1 MKVVDGFASL
11 FPGDPL
17 LPLPHRV
24 HVAVVHALAQQ
35 VLLQLEGARGGG
47 VAGPPVPRP
56 PVTLAVA
63 SLATSAT
70 SAAAA
75 LSHTSK
81 LMSSLLKYFSV
92 NSKYFCQLLIIYHYL
107 DVVVDRAGLAVGG
120 GGDPAVAGLR
130 GLQIL
135 PGAVAGVA
143 AGQGAARTRPWTRQ
157 VLGIRI
163 RAVGAFWHSFVP
175 DILEGIYDLILKASS
190 ALIALRP
197 ISALHFKL
205 DASNF
210 VLCFKHKSFKAS

>member
-17 LPLPHRV
+17 LPLPHCV

-47 VAGPPVPRP
+47 VAGPPVSRP
-56 PVTLAVA
+56 PVALAVA

-70 SAAAA
+70 STAAA

-81 LMSSLLKYFSV
+81 LMSPLLKYFSV
-92 NSKYFCQLLIIYHYL
+92 NSKYFCELLIIHHYL

-135 PGAVAGVA
+135 PGAVVGVA

-157 VLGIRI
+157 VLGIGQLGHFD
-163 RAVGAFWHSFVP
+163 AHSYTTFWKAFM
-175 DILEGIYDLILKASS
+175 I
-190 ALIALRP
+190 
-197 ISALHFKL
+197 
-205 DASNF
+205 
-210 VLCFKHKSFKAS
+210 